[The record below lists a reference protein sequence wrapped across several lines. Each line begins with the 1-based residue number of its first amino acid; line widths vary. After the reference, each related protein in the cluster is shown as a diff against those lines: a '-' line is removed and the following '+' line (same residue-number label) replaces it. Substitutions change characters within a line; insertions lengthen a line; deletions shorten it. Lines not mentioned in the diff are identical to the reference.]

1 MNRFSAQRALEALRN
16 GVPNGDA
23 VRLLGCMQSDAIER
37 FQTQLNQFLN
47 VPLEADPPSTSG
59 IIISGGFGSG
69 KSHTLSCFE
78 IDALER
84 NFIVSRIVISKETP
98 LHDPT
103 KLFLAAVRNAKL
115 PAGTRGPM
123 LQELAGRIDYRSA
136 AAAPFVEWTHRQPH
150 QLLAAS
156 ATIHEQSRDPELK
169 ERMVD
174 WWSGGKIE
182 LKQVRDGLKGLEV
195 PSKYTVRV
203 IKAVDLAPVRFEF
216 ASRLARA
223 AGFAG
228 WVLLLD
234 ESELIAQY
242 SLLQRARSYAELT
255 RWLSGQPDLAIP
267 GILAVAAITDAF
279 DITVLNSK
287 INDREKAPARLRQK
301 GDQRS
306 LDLAALAETGM
317 EIIASKSIKSILLH
331 SPSDDTLT
339 VTFGKL
345 AKVYEAAY
353 GYRPEDGSAF
363 SDGAERR
370 KMRSYVRRWIGTWDL
385 DRLYGPGP
393 RDFVEEDSGAFNY
406 TEDAEYESGEPVG
419 ETL

>member
-23 VRLLGCMQSDAIER
+23 VRLLGCMQPEALDR
-37 FQTQLNQFLN
+37 FQTQLNQFLH
-47 VPLEADPPSTSG
+47 VPLEADPPSTGG

-115 PAGTRGPM
+115 PEETRGPM

-136 AAAPFVEWTHRQPH
+136 AAAPFVEWTHRRQPH

-195 PSKYTVRV
+195 PSKYTVRA

-234 ESELIAQY
+234 ESELIARY

-255 RWLSGQPDLAIP
+255 RWLSGQLGQAIP
-267 GILAVAAITDAF
+267 GILAVAAITDDF
-279 DITVLNSK
+279 DIKVLNK
-287 INDREKAPARLRQK
+287 QNDLEKAPARLRQK

-306 LDLAALAETGM
+306 IELAALAETGM
-317 EIIASKSIKSILLH
+317 EIIASKSILLR
-331 SPSDDTLT
+331 SPIDDTLT
-339 VTFGKL
+339 VTFAKL
-345 AKVYEAAY
+345 ARVYEKAY
-353 GYRPEDGSAF
+353 GYRPEDGSPF
-363 SDGAERR
+363 FDGAMRR
-370 KMRSYVRRWIGTWDL
+370 QMRSYVRRWIGTWDL